1 VKRTL
6 HLVRSGEPIGVAEG
20 DWIVYLDPLRLASGG
35 PIDHDQLVAL
45 IFTADRV
52 VTW

>member
-1 VKRTL
+1 MKRTL

-20 DWIVYLDPLRLASGG
+20 DWIVYLDRD
-35 PIDHDQLVAL
+35 PIDYDQLVVL